1 MSNLLEKIDEIV
13 PEGNKH
19 RHSFFQLQYFVI
31 QSEPTIQSKINA
43 CKRELVS
50 RKNSMEGILLS
61 IEEAYDQKELHEL
74 NISEIQ
80 SNTQPDDEFFVIR
93 RREITIKQ
101 ARRKIRS
108 LESQIQDLKDKLQ
121 GYEEEANFIIG
132 LYYKLIEREPEQD
145 FYTLQN
151 QAEYWNAKLNRELE
165 SRLLLGQ
172 IPDTELIKTIYNCPD
187 AMPVKQNMQKLIE
200 TVSKA
205 AQNKKIESSATTK

>member
-1 MSNLLEKIDEIV
+1 M
-13 PEGNKH
+13 
-19 RHSFFQLQYFVI
+19 
-31 QSEPTIQSKINA
+31 
-43 CKRELVS
+43 
-50 RKNSMEGILLS
+50 
-61 IEEAYDQKELHEL
+61 
-74 NISEIQ
+74 
-80 SNTQPDDEFFVIR
+80 IR